1 MPVKSS
7 EIFTLSKLNLK
18 LELGVVA
25 YTCQFSIYL
34 EVEAGKLGNLVLKI
48 QKQNKARAGEIV
60 Q

>member
-1 MPVKSS
+1 MKSS

-25 YTCQFSIYL
+25 HTCKFQYL
-34 EVEAGKLGNLVLKI
+34 LGSGGRQVGKSRLENT
-48 QKQNKARAGEIV
+48 KQNKARAGEIV